1 MTSIGHSADRGS
13 CCSFFAGLA
22 ALSSPTTGH
31 GATLSGHVQ
40 SGPMPL
46 PSLLVALY
54 ATDPSHPD
62 RCAVALAAART
73 GGAGAFALSYT
84 LPADADAV
92 LYLIADARTETKLDR
107 LGKCRGFAGPV
118 VLASVL
124 GIAGQAAVPAD
135 VVVNERTTVA
145 AAYALAR
152 FIEGAHIGGKAS
164 GLQNAAGMAQNLA
177 DVRAGQAAKVLATP
191 PNGDQTET
199 LGSFNSLANM
209 GYAFDGLTRNTAEQ
223 IDRSGNVWVT
233 NNWKNHAESAGQS
246 RRLRDRRLHRPGAAD
261 RDPADRPAAKT
272 VTRP

>member
-1 MTSIGHSADRGS
+1 MTSHRAFGRPWLLLLV
-13 CCSFFAGLA
+13 FAGLA

-46 PSLLVALY
+46 ASLLVALY

-73 GGAGAFALSYT
+73 GGDGAFALSYA

-124 GIAGQAAVPAD
+124 GTAGQAAVPAD

-199 LGSFNSLANM
+199 LG
-209 GYAFDGLTRNTAEQ
+209 
-223 IDRSGNVWVT
+223 WVT
-233 NNWKNHAESAGQS
+233 NNWKNQPNPLGN
-246 RRLRDRRLHRPGAAD
+246 PGGYEIVAFIGLAPPIATPLIGPP
-261 RDPADRPAAKT
+261 RKP
-272 VTRP
+272 